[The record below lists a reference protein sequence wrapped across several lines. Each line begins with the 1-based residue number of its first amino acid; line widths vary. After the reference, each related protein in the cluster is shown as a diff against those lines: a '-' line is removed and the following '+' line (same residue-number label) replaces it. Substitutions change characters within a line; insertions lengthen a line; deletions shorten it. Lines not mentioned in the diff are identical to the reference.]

1 MSSVMIDSSSSASW
15 TSPGAGITRG
25 YNGRSNTLRTFI
37 VFMAGLAMVS
47 RPTNND
53 GPAEN
58 GADASHI
65 QYNACELIVII
76 FLTFS
81 HFRGMYFDSLAKVE
95 ECTPY
100 RRDVAKITS
109 ATRPRGSETS
119 LGRPKNSKSLAC
131 ALLVAHAPRY
141 VNSIPGEPH
150 ASDNAKPPLALQ
162 NAFNHSRT

>member
-37 VFMAGLAMVS
+37 VFMAGLAM
-47 RPTNND
+47 
-53 GPAEN
+53 
-58 GADASHI
+58 
-65 QYNACELIVII
+65 YNACELIVII